1 MDGPWEGAQWAV
13 EFTGQQLKKDWRE
26 YWFECHQR
34 IKKLE
39 LWQLISSLS
48 TNKEKQRWE
57 DQTLGSSNIKHFWKI
72 WEPAMTNKQ
81 IEGITKWKNSKHLLG
96 LMSLLYIWV
105 WALWQWWVGY
115 ILFPLRSKSNG
126 SFTFTLIIS
135 VDMSLGKLRELVMDR
150 EVWHAVVHGVAKGQ
164 TQLSDWTALNWMLPY
179 FPGGFSGKE
188 SACQSRRLGFNP
200 WVGKIPWRRKL
211 QPTPVF

>member
-1 MDGPWEGAQWAV
+1 MDGPWEDARWAV
-13 EFTGQQLKKDWRE
+13 EFTGQELKKDWRE
-26 YWFECHQR
+26 YWFECHQSIR
-34 IKKLE
+34 KLE

-57 DQTLGSSNIKHFWKI
+57 DRTLGSSNIKHFWKM

-81 IEGITKWKNSKHLLG
+81 IEHITKWKNSKHLLD

-105 WALWQWWVGY
+105 WVLWQWWVGY

-135 VDMSLGKLRELVMDR
+135 MDMSLGKLRELVMDKEAWR
-150 EVWHAVVHGVAKGQ
+150 AAVHEVAKSR
-164 TQLSDWTALNWMLPY
+164 TWLSD
-179 FPGGFSGKE
+179 
-188 SACQSRRLGFNP
+188 
-200 WVGKIPWRRKL
+200 
-211 QPTPVF
+211 